1 MSEIRLYAAARGILP
16 STVLQNAANLGG
28 TTWSKWEAGTAS
40 CTMKVAEKVRAY
52 MAANPPEEKTEAAE

>member
-1 MSEIRLYAAARGILP
+1 MSEIRSYAEARGILP
-16 STVLQNAANLGG
+16 STVLQNAAKLGG

-52 MAANPPEEKTEAAE
+52 MAANPPPKTEAAE